1 MFIEMKLWELR
12 ALVNQGEGQTIEF
25 KRKATF
31 PEKITKE
38 IVAFAN
44 SNDGYLLIGVDD
56 NGDIPGL
63 KHLMEEKFVLDN
75 AIRTHIKPVIKIR
88 SSVVPVNEKRSVLVY
103 RIFVS
108 RRKPVFYIPGTREK
122 GIVFIRIKDKSV
134 QASREMV
141 EIFRG
146 QRRKKG
152 INIHYGEKET
162 ILMRYIDKH
171 KRITI
176 NQFREAANI
185 SRREASD
192 TLVRLVLS
200 NILKISAGE
209 KTDWY
214 RATDQYN

>member
-1 MFIEMKLWELR
+1 MFIEMKLWELK
-12 ALVNQGEGQTIEF
+12 ALVNKGEGQTIEF

-63 KHLMEEKFVLDN
+63 KHLLEEKYVLDN
-75 AIRTHIKPVIKIR
+75 AIRDHIKPVIKTK
-88 SSVVPVNEKRSVLVY
+88 SSIVPINEKRSVLVY
-103 RIFVS
+103 RIFES
-108 RRKPVFYIPGTREK
+108 RRKPVFYIPDKSEK
-122 GIVFIRIKDKSV
+122 GIVFIRIEDKSV
-134 QASREMV
+134 QASREMI

-162 ILMRYIDKH
+162 ILMRYIERH
-171 KRITI
+171 KRITV

-185 SRREASD
+185 SRREASN

-200 NILKISAGE
+200 NILQISAGE

-214 RATDQYN
+214 QANDPYN